1 MSNTIN
7 YGKIKT
13 HHIQDPQII
22 NTSKQEMGTQIN
34 FKGTSYS
41 SFENDM
47 ERAKHVN
54 LNLDIKNITH
64 KLGQNISIISA
75 RSHNRMGTETSG
87 KPLSINTQY
96 RTEMQP
102 SAITN
107 KF

>member
-1 MSNTIN
+1 MNTHN
-7 YGKIKT
+7 
-13 HHIQDPQII
+13 IQNPKII
-22 NTSKQEMGTQIN
+22 NTTKQEMGTQIN

-47 ERAKHVN
+47 ERAKHMN
-54 LNLDIKNITH
+54 LNLDIKNITQKH
-64 KLGQNISIISA
+64 GQNISIISA
-75 RSHNRMGTETSG
+75 KSNNRMGTDTSG
-87 KPLSINTQY
+87 KPTSINTQY